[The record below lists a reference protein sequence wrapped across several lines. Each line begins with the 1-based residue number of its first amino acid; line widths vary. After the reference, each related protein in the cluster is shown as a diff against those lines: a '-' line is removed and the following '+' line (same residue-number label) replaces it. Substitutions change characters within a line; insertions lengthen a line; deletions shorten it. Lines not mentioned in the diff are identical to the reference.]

1 MPTIE
6 LPNSQSAVIARKEDI
21 SERASRNI
29 TRAYM
34 AAAGAASRLS
44 GAGFNENDPTTW
56 GVFSDI
62 SDNDQNS
69 LDGYQAALVVNMVR
83 SWTLGELPTAD
94 SVLDLPKATFDALVT
109 ACSDEFN
116 RVNEFGP
123 DGVNDPKADTAE

>member
-44 GAGFNENDPTTW
+44 GSGFDETNPSTW
-56 GVFSDI
+56 GVFADI
-62 SDNDQNS
+62 SEQDQNA

-83 SWTLGELPTAD
+83 SWTLGELPTLD
-94 SVLDLPKATFDALVT
+94 SVLDLPKATFDALV
-109 ACSDEFN
+109 AASSDEFN
-116 RVNEFGP
+116 RITEFGP

>member
-29 TRAYM
+29 TRAFM

-44 GAGFNENDPTTW
+44 GAGFNETDSTTW

-62 SDNDQNS
+62 SEQDQNA

-83 SWTLGELPTAD
+83 SWTLGELPTLD
-94 SVLDLPKATFDALVT
+94 SVLDLPKATFDALVN
-109 ACSDEFN
+109 ACSEEFN
-116 RVNEFGP
+116 RVEEFGP
-123 DGVNDPKADTAE
+123 DGATDPKAPSAD